1 MLAALGYEPVEFE
14 RADDALAAC
23 RTAPA
28 RFDAIVLCDAP
39 SSQGSL
45 HLARTLH
52 ETTLRTPI
60 LVAMPSMVDVD
71 VDALADAG
79 ITEILRRPLDSAD
92 VAAALARV
100 RGQCGSMSI

>member
-1 MLAALGYEPVEFE
+1 
-14 RADDALAAC
+14 
-23 RTAPA
+23 
-28 RFDAIVLCDAP
+28 
-39 SSQGSL
+39 
-45 HLARTLH
+45 
-52 ETTLRTPI
+52 
-60 LVAMPSMVDVD
+60 MVDVD